1 MVERSRTTACQ
12 EVSVP
17 DDTINPSHL
26 QQLMKIPMLRLVSL
40 GILSLLSMVYGET
53 PTNSEPPL
61 SAPVTT
67 NPPAQ
72 ATPSIAPDDASLKSE
87 ATRKIDAKYEEW
99 KSTLSP
105 ERRKW
110 EETLDATLGSFY
122 LPGRKSDVVSGKPD
136 AWDFVE
142 DDPNLPRVLLIGDS
156 ISRGYTMDV
165 RKALAGKANVHRAPE
180 NCGSSTRGLKNLSI
194 YLGDEK
200 WDVIHFNFGIHDRN
214 AKPDE
219 YTANLEQIIS
229 GLDKSGAKLIW
240 ARTTPSA
247 SATNNEHYSPEQCVK
262 LNETA
267 DAVMMKHGIPEDDL
281 YTLVQP
287 RLAELQLT
295 NNVHFND
302 QGYALLGNQVASSI
316 LMVLGGGTNGV
327 LAAPSPSATSL
338 PNAIALPKDSEKD
351 SRLKPDGKGWGLE
364 EAVITD
370 PTLPRVLL
378 IGDSILGGYKKL
390 VTTSLSGK
398 ANVDS
403 WKNPNF
409 QSEEFNKKLALV
421 LEHGPY
427 DVIHFNV
434 GLHGW
439 QKDRIKEGTYKPL
452 TKELVELMKAK
463 CPDAKLIWANTTP
476 VTIKGNP
483 SHLDPVINDIIVEHN
498 RMAAEVMQEE
508 NVPVEDFYGLLIGK
522 LPLARG
528 DQFHWQP
535 GGYVILAN
543 AATASILQAL
553 PDSKKQ

>member
-1 MVERSRTTACQ
+1 
-12 EVSVP
+12 
-17 DDTINPSHL
+17 
-26 QQLMKIPMLRLVSL
+26 
-40 GILSLLSMVYGET
+40 
-53 PTNSEPPL
+53 
-61 SAPVTT
+61 
-67 NPPAQ
+67 
-72 ATPSIAPDDASLKSE
+72 
-87 ATRKIDAKYEEW
+87 
-99 KSTLSP
+99 
-105 ERRKW
+105 
-110 EETLDATLGSFY
+110 
-122 LPGRKSDVVSGKPD
+122 
-136 AWDFVE
+136 
-142 DDPNLPRVLLIGDS
+142 
-156 ISRGYTMDV
+156 
-165 RKALAGKANVHRAPE
+165 
-180 NCGSSTRGLKNLSI
+180 
-194 YLGDEK
+194 
-200 WDVIHFNFGIHDRN
+200 
-214 AKPDE
+214 
-219 YTANLEQIIS
+219 
-229 GLDKSGAKLIW
+229 
-240 ARTTPSA
+240 
-247 SATNNEHYSPEQCVK
+247 
-262 LNETA
+262 
-267 DAVMMKHGIPEDDL
+267 MMKHGIPEDDL

-287 RLAELQLT
+287 RLAELQLA

-316 LMVLGGGTNGV
+316 LMVLGRGTNGV

-338 PNAIALPKDSEKD
+338 PNAIVLPKDSEKD

-476 VTIKGNP
+476 VTIKGDP

-498 RMAAEVMQEE
+498 RMASEVMQEE

-528 DQFHWQP
+528 DQFHWQS